1 MKYPRLSA
9 VSLMIGGALMIQ
21 ATLPSLSPIQ
31 AVHAQSTPSAAT
43 LTSAQLQ
50 SLVSPIALY
59 PDSLL
64 SQVLMASTYPLEVA
78 EAANW
83 LTDHKGQSSE
93 QLQDA
98 MKPETWDNSVKS
110 LVMVPDVLQMMSGK
124 LSWTQQLGDAYLAQ
138 PKDVMSAV
146 QVLRKKAQKAGNL
159 QSDNQIKVSTQQS
172 YVVIQ
177 PSNPEVIYVPQYNPT
192 IVYGNW
198 AYPAYPPPPVYNPAW
213 GLMSFGVGMAV
224 GAALWSTPHWGTGSI
239 TINNNSF
246 NSFNRNVNTSIN
258 RQAERLSSNSD
269 WRYNPAH
276 RGNVPYNNPALSN
289 RYGDISRQDAISRN
303 QAQRYQDR
311 ADNWTRNATPE
322 QQARRQQARDRA
334 SQEFSQHDAGAY
346 DRARQAERIES
357 APRLEGGGFRR
368 R

>member
-1 MKYPRLSA
+1 MKHPKLTA
-9 VSLMIGGALMIQ
+9 LTLVLGGAIALQ
-21 ATLPSLSPIQ
+21 VALPSLSPIQ
-31 AVHAQSTPSAAT
+31 TARAQTTPSAAT
-43 LTSAQLQ
+43 LSSAQLQ

-83 LTDHKGQSSE
+83 LESHKGQSSE

-138 PKDVMSAV
+138 PKDVMNAV
-146 QVLRKKAQKAGNL
+146 QVLRKKAQQAGNL
-159 QSDNQIKVSTQQS
+159 KSNSQIKVSTQQS

-177 PSNPEVIYVPQYNPT
+177 PTNPEVIYVPQYNPT
-192 IVYGNW
+192 VVYGSW
-198 AYPAYPPPPVYNPAW
+198 AYPSYPPPPVYNPAW

-224 GAALWSTPHWGTGSI
+224 GAALWSTPHWGSGSI
-239 TINNNSF
+239 SINNNSY
-246 NSFNRNVNTSIN
+246 NSFNRTVNSNIN
-258 RQAERLSSNSD
+258 RQAENIGNNQD

-276 RGNVPYNNPALSN
+276 RGNVPYGNAALSS
-289 RYGDISRQDAISRN
+289 RYGDISRQDAISRS
-303 QAQRYQDR
+303 QAQRYQER

-322 QQARRQQARDRA
+322 QQAARQQARNRA
-334 SQEFSQHDAGAY
+334 NQELSQHGY
-346 DRARQAERIES
+346 GQVNRPHTEERPV
-357 APRLEGGGFRR
+357 PRVEGGFRR